1 METVFG
7 FAALVMATILGLF
20 GALALQAL
28 LLRATFALMQPAT
41 ADGRPLRPP
50 LERGGQRVR
59 PDALRAQR
67 IFPAPLL
74 PVAQRQSIGK

>member
-1 METVFG
+1 METMFG

-41 ADGRPLRPP
+41 ADRRPVRPP
-50 LERGGQRVR
+50 R
-59 PDALRAQR
+59 PATEQGSQLAARAYAR
-67 IFPAPLL
+67 TH
-74 PVAQRQSIGK
+74 